1 VLCTFL
7 PKTEDSR
14 FCTDGECVDGILL
27 DKVDDYLAN
36 AKQDSVLVLHQLG
49 SHGPAYYQRYP
60 EAFRRFTRDCRSA
73 EFGSCTTQEIVNAYD
88 NSILYT
94 DHIVSEVIDELK
106 AHQASVSG
114 ALMYFSDH
122 GESLGENGIYLHGA
136 PYVIAPSQQIHVPFL
151 VWLAD
156 DLKTSAGFDTSCVA
170 AKAGAAYSHDNI
182 FHSVLGLMDIG
193 TSVYDPS
200 LDIFAG
206 CRKKSDT
213 VASAG

>member
-1 VLCTFL
+1 MPGHAGVSVIWLDNDTGAYNVADRVLYTFL

-73 EFGSCTTQEIVNAYD
+73 EFGSCTPQEIVNAYD

-122 GESLGENGIYLHGA
+122 GESLGENVIYLHGA
-136 PYVIAPSQQIHVPFL
+136 PYVIAPSQQIHAPCL
-151 VWLAD
+151 VWLPD
-156 DLKTSAGFDTSCVA
+156 DLKTSAGASTRAALRPRPVPPTRMTTSSTA
-170 AKAGAAYSHDNI
+170 FWA
-182 FHSVLGLMDIG
+182 
-193 TSVYDPS
+193 
-200 LDIFAG
+200 
-206 CRKKSDT
+206 
-213 VASAG
+213 